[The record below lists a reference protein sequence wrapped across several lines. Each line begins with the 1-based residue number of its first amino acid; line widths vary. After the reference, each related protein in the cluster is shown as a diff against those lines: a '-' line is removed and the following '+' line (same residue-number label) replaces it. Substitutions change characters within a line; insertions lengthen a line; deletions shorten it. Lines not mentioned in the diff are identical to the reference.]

1 MKRPS
6 GGNVPVPRVAL
17 VAALVL
23 VLAVAVWLRCRG
35 LAFGLPAVYNM
46 DEQAIMNR
54 SLSFATGTLNP
65 HNFVYPSLY
74 FYLLFAWIGAFFGG
88 GFVVGAFDSLREFE
102 RSYFVDPSG
111 IFLAGRALSVVCGVA
126 TVSVVYALGRRL
138 AGTTAGL
145 AAALLLAVAPL
156 AVRDAHYVKHDI
168 PVTLLVAVV
177 HLLVAATA
185 DSRSRLP
192 LGAAAAI
199 SGLAASMHYY
209 AVFLAV
215 PVGLAALWGSGDPRQ
230 RLRNVCLCALLMTA
244 TFLAGSPYLLLDL
257 DTALRD
263 MAANRAIV
271 VDRAGAH
278 GGAMAGLGVYLD
290 LLWRDAPGWPVLA
303 AATGGVFVL
312 ARSAPRQLL
321 LLVAFPAVFFF
332 FIVNTVPASRYLN
345 PLLPASTVLAGIG
358 IAELSQAMAAA
369 RHRLVPV
376 AALAVSG
383 LIAVPGIRDS
393 LAIGAF
399 FRQDDTRTLAAR
411 YIEARV
417 PPGSTVLLQPYSV
430 PLRVSREGLEE
441 ALAHRL
447 NGRPVPPRFSRQLAL
462 DPYPAPAYRLLW
474 LGDGGLDVD
483 KIYISYGALP
493 AESPLRPLREAGV
506 NIVIFKRYNDEA
518 GPALR
523 IGAALEREA
532 RLLTRFS
539 PFVPGTSE
547 AVQAR
552 VEPYLHN
559 VNARL
564 HPALE
569 RPGPVIEVWQLDAT
583 RIQ

>member
-6 GGNVPVPRVAL
+6 PGDLPVPRAAV
-17 VAALVL
+17 VAALVV
-23 VLAVAVWLRCRG
+23 VLLLGAWLRCRG

-74 FYLLFAWIGAFFGG
+74 FYLLFAWIGAFFAG
-88 GFVVGAFDSLREFE
+88 GFVVGAFESLREFE
-102 RSYFVDPSG
+102 RSYFVDPSA
-111 IFLAGRALSVVCGVA
+111 IFLAGRALSVLCGVA
-126 TVSVVYALGRRL
+126 TVGVVHALGRRL
-138 AGTTAGL
+138 GGTAAGL
-145 AAALLLAVAPL
+145 AGAFLLAVTPL

-168 PVTLLVAVV
+168 PVTLLVAIV
-177 HLLVAATA
+177 HLLLAGTVAG
-185 DSRSRLP
+185 RGRL
-192 LGAAAAI
+192 LAAAAVA
-199 SGLAASMHYY
+199 GLAASMHYY

-215 PVGLAALWGSGDPRQ
+215 PVGLAALWRAGDLRQ
-230 RLRNVCLCALLMTA
+230 RLRDVGLCALLMTA
-244 TFLAGSPYLLLDL
+244 AFIAGSPYLLLDL
-257 DTALRD
+257 GTALRD

-271 VDRAGAH
+271 VDRAADH
-278 GGAMAGLGVYLD
+278 GGVMASLAVYLD
-290 LLWRDAPGWPVLA
+290 LLRRDAPGWPVLA
-303 AATGGVFVL
+303 AAAGGAFVL

-321 LLVAFPAVFFF
+321 LLVAFPAVFFAF
-332 FIVNTVPASRYLN
+332 LVNTVPASRYLN
-345 PLLPASTVLAGIG
+345 PLLPALMVLAGIG
-358 IAELSQAMAAA
+358 IAEASRAASA
-369 RHRLVPV
+369 AHRRLVSV
-376 AALAVSG
+376 AAVALSV
-383 LIAVPGIRDS
+383 LIAVPSVRHS
-393 LAIGAF
+393 LAIGSF

-411 YIEARV
+411 YIESRIPA
-417 PPGSTVLLQPYSV
+417 GSTVLLQPYSV

-441 ALAHRL
+441 ALAHHL
-447 NGRPVPPRFSRQLAL
+447 NGRPVPPRFERQLAL

-493 AESPLRPLREAGV
+493 EEAPLRPLHEAGV
-506 NIVIFKRYNDEA
+506 NVVVFKRYNEEA

-523 IGAALEREA
+523 IGTALEREA
-532 RLLTRFS
+532 RLLARFS
-539 PFVPGTSE
+539 PFAPGTSE
-547 AVQAR
+547 DVQAR

-583 RIQ
+583 RIH